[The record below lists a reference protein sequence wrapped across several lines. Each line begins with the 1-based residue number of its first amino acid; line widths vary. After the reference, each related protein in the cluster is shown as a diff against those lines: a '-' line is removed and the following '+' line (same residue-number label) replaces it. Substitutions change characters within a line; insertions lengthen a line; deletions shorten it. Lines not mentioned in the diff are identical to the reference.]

1 MGLILCIIDTY
12 LLIVV
17 IYLENIIIRLEELV
31 WSEPLVLLLIFT
43 HIYLTFKLKNPQKYT
58 LKGLK
63 LILKND
69 ENKEKKGINS
79 FKSLMTILAATLGTG
94 NIIGIATAIAIGGIG
109 SIFWIFITGIFAIAT
124 KYAETYIV
132 LKYRRENQ
140 TGYYGGAMYV
150 LNDKLKFKTLAILFS
165 IFTIIASFGIGSMI
179 QSNAMSNSLIET
191 FNVNKYII
199 AIIVTIICSYV
210 IFGNEKRISNI
221 SSILV
226 PIATLLYLF
235 MCIYVL
241 FIYKHNIASSI
252 INIINEALN
261 FKSVSGGIIGSI
273 AIKAMNVGMSK
284 GLFSNEAGMGSSPIF
299 NATVKMKSMKNESII
314 SSTSVFIDT
323 VILCTITGIAIVSS
337 GMYVVT
343 NNPIELINE
352 TFKIIPY
359 GKELLTFSIAIFAIA
374 TIPCW
379 GYYGK
384 CAVRFLFKENKKY
397 EKIYDFIY
405 AVCIYIGAI
414 MTVNIVWGISSIA
427 NALMIIP
434 NLVMIY
440 KLKNEIK

>member
-1 MGLILCIIDTY
+1 MK
-12 LLIVV
+12 
-17 IYLENIIIRLEELV
+17 LEEIV
-31 WSEPLVLLLIFT
+31 WSEPLVLLLILT
-43 HIYLTFKLKNPQKYT
+43 HIYLTFKLTVPQKYT
-58 LKGLK
+58 IKGLK

-132 LKYRRENQ
+132 LKYRKE
-140 TGYYGGAMYV
+140 TDKGYQGGAMYV
-150 LNDKLKFKTLAILFS
+150 LENKLKKRKLAILFS

-179 QSNAMSNSLIET
+179 QANAMSNSLIES
-191 FNVNKYII
+191 FNINKHLI
-199 AIIVTIICSYV
+199 AIFVTVVCSYV

-226 PIATLLYLF
+226 PIATIVYLF
-235 MCIYVL
+235 MCIDVL
-241 FIYKHNIASSI
+241 YIYRNNIGPSI
-252 INIINEALN
+252 VKIIHEALN
-261 FKSVSGGIIGSI
+261 FRSLSGGIIGSI

-299 NATVKMKSMKNESII
+299 NATVKMKSIKNESII

-337 GMYVVT
+337 GMYNIT
-343 NNPIELINE
+343 NNPIELVQE
-352 TFKIIPY
+352 TFKVIPF

-384 CAVRFLFKENKKY
+384 AAVRFIFKDDKRY
-397 EKIYDFIY
+397 EKAYDIIY
-405 AVCIYIGAI
+405 ALCIYIGSITAI
-414 MTVNIVWGISSIA
+414 NLVWSLSSIA
-427 NALMIIP
+427 NALMILP
-434 NLVMIY
+434 NLYMIY
-440 KLKNEIK
+440 RLKNEIE

>member
-1 MGLILCIIDTY
+1 M
-12 LLIVV
+12 V
-17 IYLENIIIRLEELV
+17 IYLENIIIRLEELI
-31 WSEPLVLLLIFT
+31 WSEPLVLLLMFT
-43 HIYLTFKLKNPQKYT
+43 HIYLTFKLNNPQKYT

-94 NIIGIATAIAIGGIG
+94 NIIGIATAISIGGIG
-109 SIFWIFITGIFAIAT
+109 SIFWIFVTGIFAIAT

-132 LKYRRENQ
+132 LKYRKENK
-140 TGYYGGAMYV
+140 TGYYGGTMYV
-150 LNDKLKFKTLAILFS
+150 LNDKLKFKLLAVLFS

-179 QSNAMSNSLIET
+179 QANAMSNSIIET
-191 FNVNKYII
+191 FNINKYVI

-226 PIATLLYLF
+226 PIATVIYLF
-235 MCIYVL
+235 MCVFVL
-241 FIYKHNIASSI
+241 YLYKHNIGAAI
-252 INIINEALN
+252 INIIEEALN
-261 FKSVSGGIIGSI
+261 FKAISGGIFGSV

-299 NATVKMKSMKNESII
+299 NATVKMKSIKNEAII

-323 VILCTITGIAIVSS
+323 VILCTVTGIAIVSS
-337 GMYVVT
+337 GMYTIT
-343 NNPIELINE
+343 NNPIELVQE

-359 GKELLTFSIAIFAIA
+359 GRELLTFSIAIFAIA

-384 CAVRFLFKENKKY
+384 CAVRFLFKENKRY
-397 EKIYDFIY
+397 EKIYDFMY
-405 AVCIYIGAI
+405 AICIYIGSI
-414 MTVNIVWGISSIA
+414 MAVNIVWGVSSIA

-434 NLVMIY
+434 NLIMIY
-440 KLKNEIK
+440 KLKNDIE